1 MRRDSYKNQK
11 IMNHRDRSKITF
23 DRWSMPTSYK
33 FLKVHNKHFLC
44 LSIYKYMYHEGQ
56 IKVILVNEYS
66 TSTIPSSNRR
76 QGLPIVCLHQFQRP
90 CAHVPEQLPR

>member
-33 FLKVHNKHFLC
+33 IFFV
-44 LSIYKYMYHEGQ
+44 SIYKYTYHEGQ